1 MKSYPELKMYIDGE
15 WVGLAGREFHQVLNP
30 ATELPLGRLPLANQ
44 IDLERALDA
53 ADRAFASWR
62 KTSAYV
68 RSTIMRKAADLV
80 RERKNQIAIVLSQ
93 EQGKPF
99 VEAQAEVAGTA
110 DIIDWMAE
118 EGRRAYGRIIPA
130 RDADVRQMV
139 VSEPVGIVA
148 AFSPWNFP
156 TYTPVRKIAG
166 ALAAGCSIILK
177 PAEETPGSAIE
188 LARCFHD
195 AGLPRG
201 VLNLVFG
208 VPDLVS
214 RLLIEAPAI
223 KKISFTG
230 SVPVGKRLAE
240 LAARGMK
247 RATMELG
254 GHSPVIVLEDADTER
269 AADIIAPFKFRN
281 AGQVCVA
288 PNRFFVHESVID
300 RFVARFKEHA
310 ERITLGD
317 GLASTTTMGPLA
329 NERRLHAMERFVAD
343 ARSHSA
349 NIQYGGHRY
358 GNRGYFFMPTVI
370 TELPDNSAIMT
381 EEPFGPL
388 APIVPFKSLDEAIFR
403 ANSLPLGLAAY
414 AFTSSIT
421 KAQTV
426 CAELQ
431 AGMVGINSTAISTPE
446 TPFGGIKESGYGQ
459 EGGIEGLEA
468 YMVKKFI
475 SQR

>member
-1 MKSYPELKMYIDGE
+1 
-15 WVGLAGREFHQVLNP
+15 
-30 ATELPLGRLPLANQ
+30 LANQ

-62 KTSAYV
+62 KTSAYG

-110 DIIDWMAE
+110 DVIDWMAE

-195 AGLPRG
+195 AALPRG

-254 GHSPVIVLEDADTER
+254 GHSPVIVLEDADPER
-269 AADIIAPFKFRN
+269 AADFIAPFKFRN

-288 PNRFFVHESVID
+288 PNRFFVH
-300 RFVARFKEHA
+300 
-310 ERITLGD
+310 
-317 GLASTTTMGPLA
+317 
-329 NERRLHAMERFVAD
+329 
-343 ARSHSA
+343 
-349 NIQYGGHRY
+349 
-358 GNRGYFFMPTVI
+358 
-370 TELPDNSAIMT
+370 
-381 EEPFGPL
+381 
-388 APIVPFKSLDEAIFR
+388 
-403 ANSLPLGLAAY
+403 
-414 AFTSSIT
+414 
-421 KAQTV
+421 
-426 CAELQ
+426 
-431 AGMVGINSTAISTPE
+431 AGIGA
-446 TPFGGIKESGYGQ
+446 K
-459 EGGIEGLEA
+459 
-468 YMVKKFI
+468 
-475 SQR
+475 